1 MRMTNIKIMGIAHNS
16 VVDGVGIRDVIF
28 TAGCPHHCYG
38 CHNPETWNIN
48 NGKDYTIQ
56 DIIKELNTHCNLT
69 LSGGEPFIQAKQL
82 TELILEYKKIKPE
95 LNVWVYSGYTYEE
108 IVKDPIKLEL
118 LRQCNVL
125 VDGHFEL
132 DKKIRGL
139 KFRGSANQ
147 RIIDIQ
153 ASLKAGN
160 ARFSPENIV

>member
-1 MRMTNIKIMGIAHNS
+1 MMRYAGIIKNDIAAAP
-16 VVDGVGIRDVIF
+16 GVCVSFF
-28 TAGCPHHCYG
+28 TQGCPHHCFG

-147 RIIDIQ
+147 RIIDVQ
-153 ASLKAGN
+153 KSLKEGGTILY
-160 ARFSPENIV
+160 E

>member
-1 MRMTNIKIMGIAHNS
+1 MTNIKIMGIAHNS

-95 LNVWVYSGYTYEE
+95 LNVWVYSGYTYEQ
-108 IVKDPIKLEL
+108 IIKDPKKKEL
-118 LRQCNVL
+118 LEEIDVL
-125 VDGHFEL
+125 VDGRYIDEL
-132 DKKIRGL
+132 KDL
-139 KFRGSANQ
+139 TLPFRGSSNQ
-147 RIIDIQ
+147 RIIDVQ
-153 ASLKAGN
+153 KSLQKG
-160 ARFSPENIV
+160 SIVLYLK

>member
-1 MRMTNIKIMGIAHNS
+1 MKMTNIKIMGIAHNS

-95 LNVWVYSGYTYEE
+95 LNVWVYSGYTYEQ
-108 IVKDPIKLEL
+108 IIKDPKKKEL
-118 LRQCNVL
+118 LEEIDVL
-125 VDGHFEL
+125 VDGRYIDEL
-132 DKKIRGL
+132 KDL
-139 KFRGSANQ
+139 TLPFRGSSNQ
-147 RIIDIQ
+147 RIIDVQ
-153 ASLKAGN
+153 KSLQKG
-160 ARFSPENIV
+160 SIVLYLK